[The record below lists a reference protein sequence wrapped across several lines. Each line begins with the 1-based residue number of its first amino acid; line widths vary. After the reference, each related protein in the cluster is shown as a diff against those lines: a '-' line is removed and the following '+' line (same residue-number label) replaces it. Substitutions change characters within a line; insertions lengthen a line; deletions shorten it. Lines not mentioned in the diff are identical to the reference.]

1 MAIKPNDKIK
11 LFPIRKSD
19 DEPFTDR
26 ELAHRVRALVEAGE
40 LECLVVIGWKADGT
54 QYVSAS
60 DDCGTLLDV
69 NWMLDK
75 AKQYVLNFGED
86 E

>member
-1 MAIKPNDKIK
+1 MAGKTDNKIK
-11 LFPIRKSD
+11 MFPIRKGD
-19 DEPFTDR
+19 DHSFTDK

-60 DDCGTLLDV
+60 DDCGTLVEV

-75 AKQYVLNFGED
+75 AKEYILSYGED